1 MGIFNRS
8 SKYPDYWMAY
18 VKSFKRPLEKDFN
31 KLSFVVLDTE
41 TTGFDKTKDR
51 ILSIGALKIQGN
63 RINVDDILD
72 VYISQETFNKE
83 SVPIHGI
90 LRNGQQDC
98 ISEEAAMKTFL
109 GYVENHIIVAHHA
122 GFDIGMINSALKRLG
137 LPKLKNTCLDTG
149 VLYKKTLLKSYLV
162 QPKEHYSLDDLA
174 EKFSISKKDRHTAL
188 GDAYITALAFLKIL
202 VKIKEKKELSLRSLK

>member
-1 MGIFNRS
+1 MGIFDRS
-8 SKYPDYWMAY
+8 SKYPDYWQVY

-31 KLSFVVLDTE
+31 KLTFVVLDTE
-41 TTGFDKTKDR
+41 TTGFDKTNDR

-98 ISEEAAMKTFL
+98 ISEEVAMKKFL

-137 LPKLKNTCLDTG
+137 LPKLKNTPLDTG

-174 EKFSISKKDRHTAL
+174 EKFLISKKDRHTAL

-202 VKIKEKKELSLRSLK
+202 VKIKEKKELSLRNLK

>member
-1 MGIFNRS
+1 MGIFDRS
-8 SKYPDYWMAY
+8 SKYPDYWQAY

-31 KLSFVVLDTE
+31 KLTFVVLDTE
-41 TTGFDKTKDR
+41 TTGFDKTNDR

-98 ISEEAAMKTFL
+98 ISEEAAMKKFL

-137 LPKLKNTCLDTG
+137 LPKLKNTPLDTG

-174 EKFSISKKDRHTAL
+174 EKFLISKKDRHTAL
-188 GDAYITALAFLKIL
+188 GDAYITALVFLKIL
-202 VKIKEKKELSLRSLK
+202 VKIKEKKELSLRNLK